1 MSIRIVPMDLN
12 NSEFLGKDIPQIQN
26 DYFVNHLNNDGWY
39 KYQKSGIE
47 AEDGDLLLF
56 QINNLIIASAIYDMP
71 MRKINQF
78 IVRKG
83 TVKVFKPIDKNEFQN
98 IFDDF
103 KRFSNAKYIF
113 KPTKEQMDLLTKR
126 MNVIE

>member
-26 DYFVNHLNNDGWY
+26 DYFVNYLNNDGWY

-83 TVKVFKPIDKNEFQN
+83 TVKVFKPIDKDEFQN

-103 KRFSNAKYIF
+103 KRFSNAKRF
-113 KPTKEQMDLLTKR
+113 AEQWIL
-126 MNVIE
+126 NNYEI